1 MMLLMSFLCVLN
13 AVVPTLLR
21 NARSG
26 RACRKELHAP
36 SAAVFIGNKTAMQRL
51 GYLLGQRSLHV
62 LVSLLRTLTGRAPAK
77 YAMVLMLQKFAPS
90 RFEAVLTVRLLA
102 IRRY

>member
-1 MMLLMSFLCVLN
+1 MSFLCVLN
-13 AVVPTLLR
+13 AVVLTLLR
-21 NARSG
+21 NARNG

-36 SAAVFIGNKTAMQRL
+36 SAAVFIGNKTAMQQP
-51 GYLLGQRSLHV
+51 GYLLGFWRSLHV
-62 LVSLLRTLTGRAPAK
+62 SASLLMTLTGRAPAK